1 MVSGMAE
8 GGPALK
14 VSMVISASGKGPSSR
29 EVRKAQFQGIFG
41 EGGGT
46 DRRDKRLLPL
56 PF

>member
-46 DRRDKRLLPL
+46 DRRDKRLLLL